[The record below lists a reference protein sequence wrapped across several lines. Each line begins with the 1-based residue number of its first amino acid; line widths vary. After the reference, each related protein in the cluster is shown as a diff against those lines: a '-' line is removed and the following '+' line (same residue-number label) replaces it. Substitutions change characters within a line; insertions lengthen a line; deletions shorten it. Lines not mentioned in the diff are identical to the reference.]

1 MRIARSLPAA
11 ADQTHENQHDRDDE
25 QDVDE
30 LAHGGTGDQ
39 PQKPENDEHDG
50 DGVKQIMSFQ

>member
-1 MRIARSLPAA
+1 MNWPMAA
-11 ADQTHENQHDRDDE
+11 PET
-25 QDVDE
+25 
-30 LAHGGTGDQ
+30 Q